1 MRKLLAGL
9 VLIILAGFSFILIKG
24 EKSHTWE
31 TIPKEKLIPD
41 EYIVFLKPKF
51 KNLEKI
57 KEFAAKKGITLDDP
71 QIFTNGTPGFV
82 AKLNEEQIKK
92 LKGGFF
98 GPIFSDL
105 EEIREDMGIQSTRAR
120 MQGSPIPQSTRARMQ
135 QGAEYDSIPQTSP
148 GVVYVGGPSASID
161 YTRKVWIIDTG
172 IDAGHQ
178 DLAAQVV
185 LTGNLAKSFVA
196 NESNPYQDLNGHG
209 TYCAGLIG
217 AKSTNLTD
225 LNVRMNGV
233 APGAKLVSIKVLDSM
248 GEGSW
253 GKVMLGLSYALGKS
267 TPGDIISMS
276 LGGDFAEACTFFN
289 RSWFNSFKQAVVDK
303 GVYVVMSGGN
313 IGPLTNPQ
321 QISSQINF
329 PGCIQ
334 GQNFITVGS
343 MNVTANSGSYQVVFS
358 DFSYNKMPALDF
370 VAPGNLIFSTNT
382 NNQYQIRSGTSAS
395 AAIVSGIIY
404 ARKGLPIGTESIRG
418 IAPDNTAYPI
428 AKVQ

>member
-1 MRKLLAGL
+1 MKKVFAGL
-9 VLIILAGFSFILIKG
+9 VLIILAGVSFILIKG

-41 EYIVFLKPKF
+41 EYVVFLKPKF
-51 KNLEKI
+51 KNPQAV
-57 KEFAAKKGITLDDP
+57 KEFAAKKGITLDNP
-71 QIFTNGTPGFV
+71 QIFTNGIPGFV
-82 AKLNEEQIKK
+82 AKLNEDQIKK

-105 EEIREDMGIQSTRAR
+105 EEIREDIGIQSTRAR
-120 MQGSPIPQSTRARMQ
+120 MQSSPIPQSTRARMQ
-135 QGAEYDSIPQTSP
+135 GEYDSIPQTSP
-148 GVVYVGGPSASID
+148 GVVYVGGPSSSIN
-161 YTRKVWIIDTG
+161 YTRKVWVIDTG

-217 AKSTNLTD
+217 AKSTNPTD

-233 APGAKLVSIKVLDSM
+233 APGAKLVSIKVLDSR
-248 GEGSW
+248 GDGSW
-253 GKVMLGLSYALGKS
+253 GKVMLGLSYALGQS
-267 TPGDIISMS
+267 SRGDIISMS
-276 LGGDFAEACTFFN
+276 LGGDYAEACTFFN
-289 RSWFNSFKQAVVDK
+289 RPWFNSFKKAVEDK

-321 QISSQINF
+321 QISSQNNF

-343 MNVTANSGSYQVVFS
+343 ISVKSNSGSYQVAFS
-358 DFSYNKMPALDF
+358 DFSYIGMPAIDF
-370 VAPGNLIFSTNT
+370 VAPGNYIFSTT
-382 NNQYQIRSGTSAS
+382 RNNQYEIRSGTSAS

-404 ARKGLPIGTESIRG
+404 ARNGLPIGTETIQG
-418 IAPDNTAYPI
+418 NAPDNTAYPI
-428 AKVQ
+428 AKVR